1 MNSSRGR
8 AGAWVL
14 VVVALVVVARLI
26 GLAGLPTPYLF
37 AAFVVGIAF
46 ALGTGRL
53 LLVPPSVS
61 MCAQGVIGVTAGSY
75 LTRSTVSAVG
85 GHAVPILGAC
95 VLTVVLS
102 IVSGLVLTRIADVDP
117 ATAAFGMIAGGAAG
131 IVSIS
136 RELGADERLVAM
148 MQYIRLLIIV
158 AAAPVI
164 SIGVFGMT
172 RRDGGTATTAAFDV
186 GGLVFVVVLVAVG
199 LALAVRLRIPAGTIL
214 VPMILAATL
223 SLVDQ
228 SLVHPVP
235 LVIGDLAFAA
245 IGLDVGLRF
254 TPATIR
260 EARAVLPPA
269 IAVIVTMLAV
279 CALIGVALAEL
290 THASM
295 LDAYLATTPGG
306 LSAVLALALGGK
318 TDATFIVS
326 VQVIRTFLML
336 AAAPSLARWFANRH
350 DSLGSGAST
359 AENRAAQP
367 L

>member
-1 MNSSRGR
+1 VSSSLGR
-8 AGAWVL
+8 AGAWCL
-14 VVVALVVVARLI
+14 VAVALVIAARLI

-46 ALGTGRL
+46 ALGTRRV
-53 LLVPPSVS
+53 LLVPLWVS
-61 MCAQGVIGVTAGSY
+61 TCAQGVIGVTAGSY
-75 LTRSTVSAVG
+75 LTRSTLSAVA

-102 IVSGLVLTRIADVDP
+102 IASGLLLTRLADVDP

-136 RELGADERLVAM
+136 RGLGADERLVAV

-158 AAAPVI
+158 AAAPLI
-164 SIGVFGMT
+164 AIGIFGMT
-172 RRDGGTATTAAFDV
+172 KRSAGRLAPATFDV
-186 GGLVFVVVLVAVG
+186 RGLAFVVAVVAIG
-199 LALAVRLRIPAGTIL
+199 LAVAIRLRIPAGAIL
-214 VPMILAATL
+214 VPMILAACL
-223 SLVDQ
+223 SLVHH
-228 SLVHPVP
+228 SLVQPVP
-235 LVIGDLAFAA
+235 VAVGDLAFAA

-260 EARAVLPPA
+260 EAGAVLAPA
-269 IAVIVTMLAV
+269 IAVIVAMLVV
-279 CALIGVALAEL
+279 CAGIGVALAE
-290 THASM
+290 TVHVTM

-318 TDATFIVS
+318 TNATFIVS

-336 AAAPSLARWFANRH
+336 AAAPSLARWFADRH
-350 DSLGSGAST
+350 DAVRGRAST
-359 AENRAAQP
+359 DESRAVS
-367 L
+367 